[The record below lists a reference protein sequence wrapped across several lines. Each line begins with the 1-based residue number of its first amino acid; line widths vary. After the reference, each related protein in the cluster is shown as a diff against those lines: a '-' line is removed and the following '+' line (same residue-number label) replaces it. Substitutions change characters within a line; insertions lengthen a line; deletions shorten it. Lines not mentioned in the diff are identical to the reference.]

1 MRGKTKSF
9 FEDTFILIFVAVLI
23 YLIYSFF
30 FSSNEEV
37 KVEEQKT
44 TMEKKVAINNSKEPA
59 TNEIKILNGIKEE
72 NNIPQKME
80 EQVSELPKAEPV
92 QKEQIEDVNKN
103 NETLPAEKKI
113 EDKREAEKVEPLK
126 VEKDTT
132 ETVNVQTSQELDDK
146 AKIEAFYSTIREKIY
161 ANINKNVDKSLIKNG
176 EFVNIRLTVLKDG
189 SYEQLTFI
197 EGNKEYFELFR
208 SSIKEAY
215 PVKIDD
221 SLKSNFPRYFRMKIE
236 F

>member
-37 KVEEQKT
+37 KIQEEKATTEKRVE
-44 TMEKKVAINNSKEPA
+44 INNSKEPIA
-59 TNEIKILNGIKEE
+59 NEIKVLNGIKDESNNSEKVEE
-72 NNIPQKME
+72 KI
-80 EQVSELPKAEPV
+80 VELPKVEPI
-92 QKEQIEDVNKN
+92 QKEQIEDLGKN
-103 NETLPAEKKI
+103 NETLPIERKI
-113 EDKREAEKVEPLK
+113 EEKIEPVKVESLK
-126 VEKDTT
+126 IEKNTT
-132 ETVNVQTSQELDDK
+132 ETINTQTTQDLDDK

-176 EFVNIRLTVLKDG
+176 EFVNIKLTILKDG
-189 SYEQLTFI
+189 SYEQLTFT

>member
-30 FSSNEEV
+30 FSTNEEV
-37 KVEEQKT
+37 EVQEQKANI
-44 TMEKKVAINNSKEPA
+44 EKRVEVNNSKELVA
-59 TNEIKILNGIKEE
+59 NEIKVINGIKEE
-72 NNIPQKME
+72 SNDSKKIE
-80 EQVSELPKAEPV
+80 EKVVELPKVEAV
-92 QKEQIEDVNKN
+92 QKEQIVDTNKN
-103 NETLPAEKKI
+103 NETFPTEKKVENKI
-113 EDKREAEKVEPLK
+113 EAIKVEPLK
-126 VEKDTT
+126 IEKNTSETT
-132 ETVNVQTSQELDDK
+132 TAQDSDEK
-146 AKIEAFYSTIREKIY
+146 IKIEAFYSTIREKIY

-176 EFVNIRLTVLKDG
+176 EFVNIKLTILKDG

-197 EGNKEYFELFR
+197 EGNKEYFELFM

-221 SLKSNFPRYFRMKIE
+221 SLKNSFPRYFRMKIE

>member
-9 FEDTFILIFVAVLI
+9 IEDTFILIFVAVLI

-44 TMEKKVAINNSKEPA
+44 TIEKKAEINNSKEPI

-113 EDKREAEKVEPLK
+113 EEKIETEKVEPLK

-132 ETVNVQTSQELDDK
+132 EAINVQTSQELEDK

-215 PVKIDD
+215 PVKIDN

>member
-37 KVEEQKT
+37 KIQEEKATTEKRVE
-44 TMEKKVAINNSKEPA
+44 INNSKESVD
-59 TNEIKILNGIKEE
+59 NEIKVLNGIKDESNNSEKVEE
-72 NNIPQKME
+72 KI
-80 EQVSELPKAEPV
+80 VELPKVEPI
-92 QKEQIEDVNKN
+92 QKEEIEDVSKN
-103 NETLPAEKKI
+103 NETLPIERKI
-113 EDKREAEKVEPLK
+113 EEKIEPVKVESLK
-126 VEKDTT
+126 IEKNTT
-132 ETVNVQTSQELDDK
+132 ETINTQTTQDLDDK

-161 ANINKNVDKSLIKNG
+161 ANIDKNVDKSLIKNG
-176 EFVNIRLTVLKDG
+176 EFVNIKLTILKDG

>member
-37 KVEEQKT
+37 EVQEQKANI
-44 TMEKKVAINNSKEPA
+44 EKRVEINNSKELVA
-59 TNEIKILNGIKEE
+59 NEIKVINGIKEE
-72 NNIPQKME
+72 SNDSKKIE
-80 EQVSELPKAEPV
+80 EKLVELPKVEAV
-92 QKEQIEDVNKN
+92 QKEQIVDTNKN
-103 NETLPAEKKI
+103 NETFPSEKKVENKI
-113 EDKREAEKVEPLK
+113 EAIKVEPLK
-126 VEKDTT
+126 IEKNTSETT
-132 ETVNVQTSQELDDK
+132 TTTTQDSDEK
-146 AKIEAFYSTIREKIY
+146 IKIEAFYSTIREKIY

-176 EFVNIRLTVLKDG
+176 EFVNIKLTILKDG

-221 SLKSNFPRYFRMKIE
+221 SLKNSFPRYFRMKIE